1 MQKKLP
7 YILAIVLPF
16 LVVWPLSVILL
27 PQAQTKLHLWV
38 IGIALF
44 IVIFFAVWRGNYSK
58 RCKRAWRLLSVAV
71 IASALLFWAIDT
83 TNSTLVPDL
92 RFHLFEQQ
100 HQAEAER
107 ISTALSEVPDQYF
120 QELEGEETSHL
131 LALDGVLY
139 LDKSQSRPL
148 LFFNTQLSSFS
159 FYGYLYCP
167 EHKQL
172 QEDYDFVHWINND
185 WAWVKVY

>member
-58 RCKRAWRLLSVAV
+58 RCKRAWRLLSVAM

-100 HQAEAER
+100 YQAEAER

-131 LALDGVLY
+131 LAANRIH
-139 LDKSQSRPL
+139 KIKT
-148 LFFNTQLSSFS
+148 NATTITIWSFLTIPDICS
-159 FYGYLYCP
+159 CIS
-167 EHKQL
+167 
-172 QEDYDFVHWINND
+172 W
-185 WAWVKVY
+185 

>member
-1 MQKKLP
+1 MKKKLP

-16 LVVWPLSVILL
+16 LIVWPLSVILL

-44 IVIFFAVWRGNYSK
+44 IVIFFAVWRELPKQRK
-58 RCKRAWRLLSVAV
+58 RVWWVLSAAM
-71 IASALLFWAIDT
+71 IASTLLFWGIET
-83 TNSTLVPDL
+83 TNPTLVPDL
-92 RFHLFEQQ
+92 RFHIFEQQ
-100 HQAEAER
+100 YQAEAER
-107 ISTALSEVPDQYF
+107 ISATLSEVSDQYF

-139 LDKSQSRPL
+139 LDKSQSRTL
-148 LFFNTQLSSFS
+148 LFFNTQLSFFS

-172 QEDYDFVHWINND
+172 QEDYDFVHWINDD